1 MTAPAAQP
9 SPVKPTSTA
18 NHEALDVQAG
28 VEQAWRA
35 RLLADPSETAFREA
49 YDTLHAAMR
58 DSPERAR
65 LYETTLTSLDRAFLR
80 GLPPAR
86 RVLDIGAGNGRFAR
100 AAADAHWVVA
110 LEISAEAIAV
120 LRPRAGESGRP
131 ATCQASGLRLPF
143 AGESF
148 DAVVSQDLIE
158 HLHPSQLPPHLAEV
172 HRVLAPG
179 GRYFL
184 HTPSSLHGST
194 SLGLHLR
201 EYRLREL
208 RRTARTCGFRPRWL
222 CLNLARVGWT
232 GTAPPALW
240 PLIEAWEA
248 CWGALGNLGLRR
260 LAGRCYAAA
269 IPDVDVVLV
278 KPERGCGSSI

>member
-1 MTAPAAQP
+1 
-9 SPVKPTSTA
+9 
-18 NHEALDVQAG
+18 
-28 VEQAWRA
+28 
-35 RLLADPSETAFREA
+35 
-49 YDTLHAAMR
+49 MR

-65 LYETTLTSLDRAFLR
+65 LYETTLTYLDRVFLR

-100 AAADAHWVVA
+100 AAAGAHWVVA

-120 LRPRAGESGRP
+120 LRPRAGEQGHP
-131 ATCQASGLRLPF
+131 AICQASGLRLPF
-143 AGESF
+143 AAASF
-148 DAVVSQDLIE
+148 DVVVSQDLIE
-158 HLHPSQLPPHLAEV
+158 HLHPSHLRPHLAEV

-201 EYRLREL
+201 EYRLKEL
-208 RRTARTCGFRPRWL
+208 RQAAEACGFRPRWL
-222 CLNLARVGWT
+222 CLNLCRVGWT
-232 GTAPPALW
+232 GTAPAELW
-240 PLIEAWEA
+240 PLVEAWEA
-248 CWGALGNLGLRR
+248 CWDVLGHLGLRR

-269 IPDVDVVLV
+269 IPDVDLVLV
-278 KPERGCGSSI
+278 KPERECGSST

>member
-9 SPVKPTSTA
+9 SRAKPTPTA
-18 NHEALDVQAG
+18 DHEAKDARAC
-28 VEQAWRA
+28 VEQEWRS

-49 YDTLHAAMR
+49 YDALHAAMR

-65 LYETTLTSLDRAFLR
+65 LYETALTCLDRAFLR
-80 GLPPAR
+80 RLPPAR

-100 AAADAHWVVA
+100 AAAGAHWVVA

-120 LRPRAGESGRP
+120 LQDGIGESGRP
-131 ATCQASGLRLPF
+131 TICQASGLRLPF
-143 AGESF
+143 AAATF
-148 DAVVSQDLIE
+148 DTIVSQDLIE
-158 HLHPSQLPPHLAEV
+158 HLHPGQLTPHLAEV

-208 RRTARTCGFRPRWL
+208 RRTAQACGFRPRWL
-222 CLNLARVGWT
+222 CVNLARVGWT
-232 GTAPPALW
+232 GTAPTALW

-248 CWGALGNLGLRR
+248 CWGALGGLGLRR

-278 KPERGCGSSI
+278 KAERGCGSSI

>member
-9 SPVKPTSTA
+9 SRAKPTPTA
-18 NHEALDVQAG
+18 DHEAKDARAC
-28 VEQAWRA
+28 VEQEWRS

-49 YDTLHAAMR
+49 YDALHAAMR
-58 DSPERAR
+58 DSSERAR
-65 LYETTLTSLDRAFLR
+65 LYETALTCLDRAFLR
-80 GLPPAR
+80 RLPPAR

-100 AAADAHWVVA
+100 AAAGAHWVVA

-120 LRPRAGESGRP
+120 LQDGIGESGRP
-131 ATCQASGLRLPF
+131 TICQASGLRLPF
-143 AGESF
+143 AAATF
-148 DAVVSQDLIE
+148 DTIVSQDLIE
-158 HLHPSQLPPHLAEV
+158 HLHPSQLTPHLAEV

-208 RRTARTCGFRPRWL
+208 RRTAQACGFRPRWL
-222 CLNLARVGWT
+222 CVNLARVGWT
-232 GTAPPALW
+232 GTAPTALW

-248 CWGALGNLGLRR
+248 CWGALGGLGLRR

-278 KPERGCGSSI
+278 KAERGCGSSI

>member
-9 SPVKPTSTA
+9 SRAKPTPTA
-18 NHEALDVQAG
+18 DHEAKDARAC
-28 VEQAWRA
+28 VEQEWRS

-49 YDTLHAAMR
+49 YDALHAAMR
-58 DSPERAR
+58 DSSERAR
-65 LYETTLTSLDRAFLR
+65 LYETALTCLDRAFLR
-80 GLPPAR
+80 RLPPAR

-100 AAADAHWVVA
+100 AAAGAHWVVA

-120 LRPRAGESGRP
+120 LQDGIGESGRP
-131 ATCQASGLRLPF
+131 TICQASGLRLPF
-143 AGESF
+143 AAASF
-148 DAVVSQDLIE
+148 DTIVSQDLIE
-158 HLHPSQLPPHLAEV
+158 HLHPGQLAPHLAEV

-208 RRTARTCGFRPRWL
+208 RRTAQACGFRPRWL
-222 CLNLARVGWT
+222 CVNLARVGWT
-232 GTAPPALW
+232 GTAPTALW

-248 CWGALGNLGLRR
+248 CWGALGALGLRR

-278 KPERGCGSSI
+278 KAERGCGSSI

>member
-9 SPVKPTSTA
+9 SRAKPTPTA
-18 NHEALDVQAG
+18 DHEAKDARAC
-28 VEQAWRA
+28 VEQEWRS

-49 YDTLHAAMR
+49 YDALHAAMR
-58 DSPERAR
+58 DSSERAR
-65 LYETTLTSLDRAFLR
+65 LYETALTCLDRAFLR
-80 GLPPAR
+80 RLPPAR

-100 AAADAHWVVA
+100 AAAGAHWVVA

-120 LRPRAGESGRP
+120 LQDGIGESGRP
-131 ATCQASGLRLPF
+131 TICQASGLRLPF
-143 AGESF
+143 AAATF
-148 DAVVSQDLIE
+148 DTIVSQDLIE
-158 HLHPSQLPPHLAEV
+158 HLHPGQLTPHLAEV

-208 RRTARTCGFRPRWL
+208 RRTAQACGFRPRWL
-222 CLNLARVGWT
+222 CVNLARVGWT
-232 GTAPPALW
+232 GTAPTALW

-248 CWGALGNLGLRR
+248 CWGALGGLGLRR

-278 KPERGCGSSI
+278 KAERGCGSSI